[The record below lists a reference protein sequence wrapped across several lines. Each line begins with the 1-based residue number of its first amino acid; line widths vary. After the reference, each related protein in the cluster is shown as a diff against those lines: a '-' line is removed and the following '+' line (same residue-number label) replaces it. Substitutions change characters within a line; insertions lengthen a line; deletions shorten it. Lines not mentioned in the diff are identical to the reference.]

1 MKELILRNWTFMR
14 ALRLVLGIIIVVE
27 AVMAKEVVF
36 GLVGVFF
43 SGMALLNTG
52 CCGTGACYTPPVK
65 RDAHLNTTKDI
76 SYEEVV

>member
-27 AVMAKEVVF
+27 AVMAKDVVF
-36 GLVGVFF
+36 GIVGLLF

-52 CCGTGACYTPPVK
+52 CCGTGACYTPPVRRRTK
-65 RDAHLNTTKDI
+65 PQTTKDI

>member
-27 AVMAKEVVF
+27 AVMAKDVVF
-36 GLVGVFF
+36 GIVGLLF

-52 CCGTGACYTPPVK
+52 CCGTGACYTPPV
-65 RDAHLNTTKDI
+65 RRRTDQQTTKDI